1 MHSILVVGSGNAF
14 NTDGRGNTAFLLYDY
29 SEDALLIDC
38 GPTVVMN
45 LQKFA
50 PESVFHIRDI
60 LITHFHGD
68 HFGGIPFLILTMA
81 FTAKRSEP
89 LFIHG
94 PEGIRNI
101 TESLIQLTLPGY
113 TVPFEIIYNEVS
125 QGSFKAGAFSV
136 KAVKINHRP
145 ESLGYRI
152 TGKEGN
158 NAAFTGDSSF
168 DKDLLNCIQGVS
180 LAVMELS
187 LSEQPAEGQI
197 AHVSFNEV
205 KPILSEGYA
214 DQYLFAH
221 TDNAIVSA
229 ANQWLTA
236 NPQSSDVIMASDG
249 IRLEWNKDVKIYE
262 IT

>member
-50 PESVFHIRDI
+50 PESVFHIHDI

-68 HFGGIPFLILTMA
+68 HFSGIPFLILTMA

-94 PEGIRNI
+94 PVGIRSI
-101 TESLIQLTLPGY
+101 IESLIMLTLPGY
-113 TVPFEIIYNEVS
+113 TAPFEIIYIEVS
-125 QGSFKAGAFSV
+125 PGSFKAGTFSV
-136 KAVKINHRP
+136 EAVKINHRP

-158 NAAFTGDSSF
+158 IAAFTGDSFF
-168 DKDLLNCIQGVS
+168 DRDLLNCIQGVS

-187 LSEQPAEGQI
+187 LLEQPAEGQI
-197 AHVSFNEV
+197 SHVSFNEV
-205 KPILSEGYA
+205 KPILSEGFA
-214 DQYLFAH
+214 DQFLFVH
-221 TDNAIVSA
+221 TDNATVFSA
-229 ANQWLTA
+229 IEWLTA
-236 NPQSSDVIMASDG
+236 NPKSSDVIMASDG
-249 IRLEWNKDVKIYE
+249 IRLIWNKEVQLYE
-262 IT
+262 IN